1 MSLALI
7 VVLSGVC
14 VVLSDHHV
22 NVTCPMWMTY
32 NPLTNSC
39 DCGSKVF
46 HTAHCIHRKGYQV
59 AVLYGFCM
67 TLNKDQTKTV
77 VGACME
83 TFLTVPSH
91 PLQLEEVVCGHLYRT
106 GQLCGWCMNGT
117 SPPYYPQCV
126 SCPAGTN
133 NWPKYLVASLLP
145 TTLFFLLALLLR
157 F

>member
-1 MSLALI
+1 
-7 VVLSGVC
+7 
-14 VVLSDHHV
+14 
-22 NVTCPMWMTY
+22 
-32 NPLTNSC
+32 
-39 DCGSKVF
+39 
-46 HTAHCIHRKGYQV
+46 
-59 AVLYGFCM
+59 M

-117 SPPYYPQCV
+117 SPPLYSYYPQCV
-126 SCPAGTN
+126 SGPAGTN

-145 TTLFFLLALLLR
+145 TTLFFLVALLLR
-157 F
+157 FRVTSSHMNGYCNILFCQIHPPILRHVEETWYLHHYEHNFIRISGDIYFSYLSIWNLDF